1 MERVIRS
8 RSPVGLEGTSIV
20 VLEPERV
27 VLGGVPVCDL
37 QDAAP
42 LLPGVRDSVR
52 LLGRDHELV
61 PGTSLDH
68 LVADL
73 DPEALVEHDPELVPE
88 LVVVLARLV
97 PGLDR
102 DHADRGRLVEGVRL
116 DLPPG
121 LIDDH
126 SRSGFGRRSRTSAV
140 SMAAI
145 AASHPLLPCLPP
157 ARSRA
162 CSKVSVVSTPKT
174 TGTPV
179 SMAASRIPRAAW
191 PATWSKWAVSPRI
204 TAPRQI
210 TASYPPD
217 AARRFATRGS
227 SKAPGTHTRSRSPS
241 A

>member
-102 DHADRGRLVEGVRL
+102 DHADRGRLVEGGRL
-116 DLPPG
+116 AAPPRG
-121 LIDDH
+121 A
-126 SRSGFGRRSRTSAV
+126 RPR
-140 SMAAI
+140 
-145 AASHPLLPCLPP
+145 PP
-157 ARSRA
+157 APTPGPGPPPRCRA
-162 CSKVSVVSTPKT
+162 SGGT
-174 TGTPV
+174 TRRRPP
-179 SMAASRIPRAAW
+179 ASARPR
-191 PATWSKWAVSPRI
+191 R
-204 TAPRQI
+204 
-210 TASYPPD
+210 
-217 AARRFATRGS
+217 
-227 SKAPGTHTRSRSPS
+227 
-241 A
+241 